1 MGLLD
6 VETPAFREML
16 RGEGAF
22 SYRSFLDDGVVYA
35 ELGSPGAYIYE
46 VFGNPGGRI
55 NFDAMKNG
63 VQIGGGFAESFAIL
77 RPSGTVAPYKLAID
91 KPHHRTDDNGKADAY
106 VSLIDHK
113 MRLSGVVDFLK
124 ISFEENANAAIKID
138 NRSFPVIERRDND
151 YYKTIQS
158 LHDGNVVDITLD
170 ESNVF
175 LADVFIRNK
184 DIVCNGD
191 FNVSII
197 ISGMLSLEETCNP
210 EIGAVER
217 LGDIIESRAPYAIK
231 GRYQSDFGELKPYMV
246 FRNRTMVQPVQ
257 ELSRSNT
264 VVIATDSPKYQEAV
278 KKGNDYLD
286 WANLICG
293 MDGVAEYLT
302 ANQI

>member
-1 MGLLD
+1 MKKG
-6 VETPAFREML
+6 VPI
-16 RGEGAF
+16 EG
-22 SYRSFLDDGVVYA
+22 S
-35 ELGSPGAYIYE
+35 
-46 VFGNPGGRI
+46 
-55 NFDAMKNG
+55 
-63 VQIGGGFAESFAIL
+63 FAESFAIL

-91 KPHHRTDDNGKADAY
+91 KPHHRADDNGKADAY
-106 VSLIDHK
+106 VSLIDHE
-113 MRLSGVVDFLK
+113 MRLNGVVDLLK
-124 ISFEENANAAIKID
+124 ISFEENADAAIEID
-138 NRSFPVIERRDND
+138 NRSFPIIERRDND

-175 LADVFIRNK
+175 LADVFIRNQ
-184 DIVCNGD
+184 DVVCSKD

-197 ISGMLSLEETCNP
+197 INGMLSLEETCNP

-217 LGDIIESRAPYAIK
+217 LGDIVESRAPYALK
-231 GRYQSDFGELKPYMV
+231 GKYQSDFGELKPYMV

-264 VVIATDSPKYQEAV
+264 VVIATDSQKFLEAV

-293 MDGVAEYLT
+293 TDGVSEYLA
-302 ANQI
+302 ANPI